1 MTRLWNEA
9 VKVSVKTNE
18 QGQPLIFEWN
28 GAQHPIEECLNE
40 WRVDTQWWRQHRW
53 REHFKVT
60 TTTGLLLI
68 LSHNLVDDQWYLQ
81 RLYD

>member
-1 MTRLWNEA
+1 MTRLYNETLKVA
-9 VKVSVKTNE
+9 VETDQE
-18 QGQPLIFEWN
+18 GQLLAFEWN
-28 GAQHPIEECLNE
+28 SQRHPIETCLNH
-40 WRVDTQWWRQHRW
+40 WRVDTQWWQLHR
-53 REHFKVT
+53 RRDHFKVT